1 MDESELSLTLGSN
14 WLAQA
19 RAQDPE
25 GYLVSAWRLYTESP
39 DEILESALLSE
50 LSTDLRLAV
59 LELRVDSEQ
68 ARQVA
73 PEDLMRSGLLALQL
87 ALSSL
92 PHLDW
97 LEVRG
102 KALELAQ
109 QAMERRL
116 SRPSPR

>member
-1 MDESELSLTLGSN
+1 MDESELSLTLGNN
-14 WLAQA
+14 WLARA

-25 GYLVSAWRLYTESP
+25 GYLLSAWRLYTESP

-50 LSTDLRLAV
+50 LSADLRLAV

-116 SRPSPR
+116 SRPLPQ